1 MAALTRFEE
10 APMSTAARNNPKV
23 WLVIGLLLGLL
34 IGSHWPQA
42 PLHAW
47 SATAQTEKFAI
58 ATGSID
64 DASEGLFILDYLTG
78 ELQCAVISPA
88 TGAFMSFFKT
98 NIVSDLRV
106 DAAKNPK
113 FLMVTGNLDF
123 RRVAGGP
130 QLGTCVCYVAE
141 ASSGQVVAYGVPWA
155 RQRQN
160 ATDYFSAPLMKLDDF
175 KFREVTVRE
184 P

>member
-1 MAALTRFEE
+1 
-10 APMSTAARNNPKV
+10 MSAVARNNPKV
-23 WLVIGLLLGLL
+23 WLVVGLLLGLL

-42 PLHAW
+42 PLHA

-64 DASEGLFILDYLTG
+64 DATEGIFFLDYLTG
-78 ELQCAVISPA
+78 DLKCAVISPLTQTFLSLFA
-88 TGAFMSFFKT
+88 T
-98 NIVSDLRV
+98 NILADLQV
-106 DAAKNPK
+106 DASKNPR
-113 FLMVTGNLDF
+113 FLMVTGTTEF

-130 QLGTCVCYVAE
+130 QWATCVCYVAE
-141 ASSGQVVAYGVPWA
+141 VNSGKVIAYGVPWD

-160 ATDYFSAPLMKLDDF
+160 ATNPVSGPLLPLDSL
-175 KFREVTVRE
+175 KFREITVRD